1 MTGLE
6 LRLFAAQIYKLFPEL
21 VTVVRVSAQ
30 AGPDWCRLGSLVQR
44 FKKPEDSVWAH
55 LTVVPNRLVK
65 APLAEVRR
73 RHIRHQTRR
82 FRRVW

>member
-6 LRLFAAQIYKLFPEL
+6 LRLFAAQIYKLFPEP
-21 VTVVRVSAQ
+21 VTVVRIS
-30 AGPDWCRLGSLVQR
+30 
-44 FKKPEDSVWAH
+44 AH

-65 APLAEVRR
+65 APLTEVRR